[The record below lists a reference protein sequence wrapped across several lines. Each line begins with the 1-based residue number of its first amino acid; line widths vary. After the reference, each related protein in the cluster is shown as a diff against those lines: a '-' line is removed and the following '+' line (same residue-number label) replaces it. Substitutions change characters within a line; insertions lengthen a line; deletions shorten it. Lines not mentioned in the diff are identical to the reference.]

1 MRSNHTPLKAFLGIA
16 AVALVASGC
25 GATATT
31 EVGPT
36 TDALKAGLAGS
47 PPALAAQQA
56 QMGKILD
63 SGASGFTK
71 ALSSLHGY
79 PVVVNVWASWCGPCR
94 YEFPV
99 LGNASLKLGKTT
111 GFLGVSTRDTNSA
124 AQDFLNR
131 HPVGYPSWADSSG
144 SIASTVG
151 AASGLPVTAIY
162 DTAGKRAYLHQ
173 GPYDSVAA
181 LASDVKRY
189 GGSSK

>member
-1 MRSNHTPLKAFLGIA
+1 VRSNHTALKAFLGIA
-16 AVALVASGC
+16 SVALIASGC

-56 QMGKILD
+56 QMGKVLD
-63 SGASGFTK
+63 SGVSGFQQ
-71 ALSSLHGY
+71 ALTSLRGY
-79 PVVVNVWASWCGPCR
+79 PVVVNVWASWCAPCR
-94 YEFPV
+94 YEFPM

-111 GFLGVSTRDTNSA
+111 GFLGVSTRDTKSA

-151 AASGLPVTAIY
+151 AATGLPVTAIY
-162 DTAGKRAYLHQ
+162 DRSGKRSYLHQ
-173 GPYDSVAA
+173 GPYDSEAA
-181 LASDVKRY
+181 LAADVKRY
-189 GGSSK
+189 GG